1 MYFYDEWKNTS
12 AVEVATVFLDSIAE
26 DFIQIGKNIPGLE
39 RAVRFTEKA
48 RMLGLGTLGFH
59 SYLQR
64 HMVAFESFEAN
75 SINHDYFDN
84 LSRKSKLA
92 SKWMAKSWGEPEW
105 CKGTGYRGTHRLAI
119 APNMGSATIAGQRSQ
134 GIEPIIAHIYMQDTP
149 SGTMR
154 RINPEF
160 LALAKSR
167 GKFNK
172 PLVRSIIDNEGSVQH
187 LDWLT
192 PEEKLVF
199 RTAYE
204 IDQKVILRLASQR
217 QRYIDQAQSLNLF
230 FSADESEEYIAE
242 VHAEFLLDPRLK
254 SLYYMRTLAGVQA
267 AKDECVAC
275 T

>member
-1 MYFYDEWKNTS
+1 
-12 AVEVATVFLDSIAE
+12 
-26 DFIQIGKNIPGLE
+26 
-39 RAVRFTEKA
+39 
-48 RMLGLGTLGFH
+48 
-59 SYLQR
+59 
-64 HMVAFESFEAN
+64 
-75 SINHDYFDN
+75 
-84 LSRKSKLA
+84 
-92 SKWMAKSWGEPEW
+92 
-105 CKGTGYRGTHRLAI
+105 
-119 APNMGSATIAGQRSQ
+119 
-134 GIEPIIAHIYMQDTP
+134 
-149 SGTMR
+149 
-154 RINPEF
+154 
-160 LALAKSR
+160 
-167 GKFNK
+167 
-172 PLVRSIIDNEGSVQH
+172 